1 MLCGYNFAG
10 KELVFNY
17 LDVFS
22 QAYVGW
28 EILQKYLKYSD
39 LVPSAYNYNNQT
51 SDSKSQDLHL
61 S

>member
-10 KELVFNY
+10 KELMFNY
-17 LDVFS
+17 LDVFF

-39 LVPSAYNYNNQT
+39 LST
-51 SDSKSQDLHL
+51 FSI
-61 S
+61 